1 MGAVPAK
8 ETAMINDSP
17 AYARFLKVLV
27 LAAIWTM
34 AAATGRAAT
43 LTENFATN
51 PLGRGWQIFGDT
63 NLFLWNAADQN
74 LSVTWDSS
82 RPNSYF
88 YLPLGT
94 ILNRQDDFGLEL
106 DLKLTDIAGGVDPNK
121 PSTFELA
128 FGWINLLDATRTN
141 FFRGNPSGSP
151 NLVELD
157 FFPNTGFG
165 PTIWPSIWSTN
176 SSPNYNG
183 SWDYTLMDLP
193 TGVVM
198 RISLSYTASNQTLT
212 TAITTNGV
220 SIGPINAVTNSP
232 TFTDFRV
239 GAFAVAS
246 YSDAGQDPQYGGSLL
261 AHGVLH
267 SVTITVPLPVE
278 NLAGRFMGD
287 HWQVQ
292 FLSRTDWLYT
302 LERTADFQSWTPASA
317 AIGGNGTNLVLPDTN
332 ALSAG
337 AFYRVRAE
345 RL

>member
-8 ETAMINDSP
+8 GTAMTNDS
-17 AYARFLKVLV
+17 AAHARFLKVLG
-27 LAAIWTM
+27 LAAICLT
-34 AAATGRAAT
+34 AVATERAAT
-43 LTENFATN
+43 VTENFATN
-51 PLGRGWQIFGDT
+51 PLGRGWRIFGDT

-74 LSVTWDSS
+74 LSVAWDSS

-94 ILNRQDDFGLEL
+94 ILNRQDDFSLAL

-128 FGWINLLDATRTN
+128 LGLINLLDATRTN

-157 FFPNTGFG
+157 FFPDTGFG

-193 TGVVM
+193 IGLVM
-198 RISLSYTASNQTLT
+198 RITLSYTASNQTLT
-212 TAITTNGV
+212 TSITTNGV

-232 TFTDFRV
+232 TFSDFRV

-261 AHGVLH
+261 AHGVLDN
-267 SVTITVPLPVE
+267 VGITVPLPVE
-278 NLAGRFMGD
+278 NLAGGFMGD

-292 FLSRTDWLYT
+292 FLSRTNWLYT
-302 LERTADFQSWTPASA
+302 LERTSDFHSWTPASA
-317 AIGGNGTNLVLPDTN
+317 VTGGNGTNLVLPDTN
-332 ALSAG
+332 ALAAG

-345 RL
+345 RP